1 MHIEFH
7 IVACFKILTH
17 GFRMLFAILYL
28 DGLVGL
34 RQSRKS
40 WDGLG

>member
-1 MHIEFH
+1 
-7 IVACFKILTH
+7 
-17 GFRMLFAILYL
+17 MLFAILYL